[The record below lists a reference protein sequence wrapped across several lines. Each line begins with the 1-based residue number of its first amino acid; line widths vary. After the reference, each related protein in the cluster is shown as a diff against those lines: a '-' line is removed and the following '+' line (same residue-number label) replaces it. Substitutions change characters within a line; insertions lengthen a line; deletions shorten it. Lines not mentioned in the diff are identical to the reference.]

1 MDQLENCFQI
11 WLDVMADS
19 DNPDEPEEVTEVA
32 VEKPK
37 AQEVFLL
44 DSDEEDVVKNGDK
57 DDVAKAGDE
66 ESDTKNDDK
75 EDVVKNGD
83 DASVSKSDS
92 EGGGDTVVVG
102 GEARRKVIVSWQCL
116 NPECTVSRK
125 ELLVTADSYSL
136 SYHGL
141 EQDSAR
147 KRKVCFDCRDRVED
161 GRRGLVD
168 KLRSKVKM
176 GPIKWACDGFSY
188 FFLSFLF

>member
-1 MDQLENCFQI
+1 
-11 WLDVMADS
+11 MADS

-37 AQEVFLL
+37 AHEVFLL

-57 DDVAKAGDE
+57 DDVAKNGDE
-66 ESDTKNDDK
+66 ENFAKNDDK

-83 DASVSKSDS
+83 EASVSKSDS
-92 EGGGDTVVVG
+92 DGGGDTVVGGGGG

-125 ELLVTADSYSL
+125 DLLVTADSYSL

-141 EQDSAR
+141 EQDPAR

-168 KLRSKVKM
+168 KLRSKVIM
-176 GPIKWACDGFSY
+176 AA
-188 FFLSFLF
+188 